1 VVAISLPIAGE
12 MQVLPIDATRN
23 ECIDL
28 ALVIVL
34 AVRRAEVEI
43 LYPVWT
49 TTASGKSSPAI
60 DGTPSYR

>member
-12 MQVLPIDATRN
+12 MQVLPIDETRN
-23 ECIDL
+23 KCIDL

-49 TTASGKSSPAI
+49 KCKRKILPG
-60 DGTPSYR
+60 D

>member
-1 VVAISLPIAGE
+1 
-12 MQVLPIDATRN
+12 MQVFPIDETRN
-23 ECIDL
+23 KCIDL